1 VKLPSFRP
9 RLLGTSVL
17 LAATL
22 AASASLPALAD
33 NTVTQVLSG
42 GALTASIAN
51 LTLSP
56 ISVTHVPQISTGTL
70 TLAADDSTGTGL
82 GWNVTV
88 VSSNFV
94 YTGTYAQA
102 DIGAASFSVAA
113 ASQPILV
120 AGQAV
125 SLTAAN
131 GPQLPPTTPNGL
143 TLDTARRVLQATAA
157 YGAGSYTQALGV
169 ALVVPADR
177 LPGTYTSTL
186 TTTILTGSV

>member
-1 VKLPSFRP
+1 VNISAFRP

-17 LAATL
+17 LAA
-22 AASASLPALAD
+22 ALAVSVSGPVLAV

-51 LTLSP
+51 LTMSP

-70 TLAADDSTGTGL
+70 TLSADDSTGTGL

-88 VSSNFV
+88 VASDFV
-94 YTGTYAQA
+94 YAGVYAQ
-102 DIGAASFSVAA
+102 DPIDAASFSVAA
-113 ASQPILV
+113 ASQPTLI
-120 AGQAV
+120 AGQPV

-131 GPQLPPTTPNGL
+131 GPQVPPTTPNGL
-143 TLDTARRVLQATAA
+143 TLDTARKVLQATAA

-169 ALVVPADR
+169 ALEVPADR
-177 LPGTYTSTL
+177 LPGTYTATL

>member
-1 VKLPSFRP
+1 MTFSPFRP

-22 AASASLPALAD
+22 AASASLPALAA

-42 GALTASIAN
+42 GVLTASIAN
-51 LTLSP
+51 LTMSP
-56 ISVTHVPQISTGTL
+56 ISVTHVPQTSTGTL

-88 VSSNFV
+88 VSSDFV
-94 YTGTYAQA
+94 YAGAYAQ
-102 DIGAASFSVAA
+102 DPIAAAAFSVAA
-113 ASQPILV
+113 AAQPTLV

-131 GPQLPPTTPNGL
+131 GPQIPPTGPNGL
-143 TLDTARRVLQATAA
+143 PLDTARKVLQATAA

-177 LPGTYTSTL
+177 LPGTYTATL